1 MHCLHTQT
9 QLPIDSVLSSRGEI
23 FYFLFYLFTVVIIVI
38 VILFIVLY
46 HFKQSLTILSL
57 QEKNL
62 YIQNS
67 IKKKR
72 KYEYLLFLVRKAL
85 KVYVVSS
92 GHITMYR
99 CDLILCKN
107 RIPYSHGSHFG
118 SVYGRA
124 SPVHVCAPVVGAQI
138 HIIPMSQILQ

>member
-62 YIQNS
+62 YI
-67 IKKKR
+67 
-72 KYEYLLFLVRKAL
+72 
-85 KVYVVSS
+85 
-92 GHITMYR
+92 
-99 CDLILCKN
+99 
-107 RIPYSHGSHFG
+107 
-118 SVYGRA
+118 
-124 SPVHVCAPVVGAQI
+124 
-138 HIIPMSQILQ
+138 